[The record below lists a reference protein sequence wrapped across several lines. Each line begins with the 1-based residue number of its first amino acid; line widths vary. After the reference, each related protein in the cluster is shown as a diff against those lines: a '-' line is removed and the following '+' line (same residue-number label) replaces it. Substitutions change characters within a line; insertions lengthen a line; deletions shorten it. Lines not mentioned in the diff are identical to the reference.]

1 MASPSL
7 GKCIECNTVATSTH
21 RLMQCGRCKNVA
33 YCNTAC
39 QRAHW
44 PTHKLVCRKDD
55 GPSRNF
61 TTFLDETPID
71 APSPWVS
78 RQMVG
83 MLGLEP
89 AVMEELAELTAAD
102 RVFIERSAARGM
114 SNGVDDEVIRQIIVE
129 GLGAVK
135 QAKRAVEREREVE
148 QEVEQEAEG
157 ESEGEVDEGD
167 EADGEVVEGLWQR
180 IRKVLAQVFVCL
192 R

>member
-1 MASPSL
+1 
-7 GKCIECNTVATSTH
+7 
-21 RLMQCGRCKNVA
+21 
-33 YCNTAC
+33 
-39 QRAHW
+39 
-44 PTHKLVCRKDD
+44 
-55 GPSRNF
+55 
-61 TTFLDETPID
+61 
-71 APSPWVS
+71 
-78 RQMVG
+78 
-83 MLGLEP
+83 
-89 AVMEELAELTAAD
+89 MEELAELTAAD

-114 SNGVDDEVIRQIIVE
+114 SNGADDEVIRQIIVE